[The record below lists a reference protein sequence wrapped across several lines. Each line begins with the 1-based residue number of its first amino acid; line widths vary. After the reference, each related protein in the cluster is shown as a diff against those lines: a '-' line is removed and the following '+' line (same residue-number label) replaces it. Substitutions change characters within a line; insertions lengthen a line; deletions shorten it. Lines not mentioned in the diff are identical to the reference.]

1 MAEYLVIRLDSD
13 PDSAAHWIAV
23 DSNGT
28 RTGAPVMG
36 PLAEAAKDVGT
47 REVIVLVPA
56 TTVLTATV
64 DIPIR
69 GGSRLLAAL
78 PFALEE
84 QVADDV
90 ENLHFAAGLRRDN
103 GLLPVA
109 VVAHDTMQEWL
120 ERLQEAGVSVA
131 RLVPENHG
139 LARIPGT
146 LSLLVA
152 DDEIMFNDGA
162 DSEFVMQGIKP
173 SDALA
178 VAGVL
183 EDSAPEGAEDDI
195 ADDSQGGHL
204 LVYCQPSDQERFKHD
219 WNALRHELASVDI
232 NLLPDGVL
240 PRLAVTV
247 ASGRGINLLQGR
259 YGAKTDYATM
269 FRPWRH
275 AAMLLLALFVLGIGG
290 KGVDY
295 YRLSKEES
303 TLKQQFTEEYRQIRP
318 GDTREVI
325 DPIGIVNSIRRGTGG
340 PSAAQVFLPSM
351 QQLGLALQQSGTV
364 DIEAISYRA
373 GVIDVRLTAPDVA
386 TLDNIQKIVS
396 DSGRFSA
403 SIQSTDQVGDKV
415 SSRIQ
420 IREAGA

>member
-28 RTGAPVMG
+28 RAGAPVTG
-36 PLAEAAKDVGT
+36 PLAEAVKDVGT

-56 TTVLTATV
+56 ATVLTTTA

-103 GLLPVA
+103 GILPVA
-109 VVAHDTMQEWL
+109 VVAHENMQEWL
-120 ERLQEAGVSVA
+120 ERLQEAGLSA
-131 RLVPENHG
+131 AKLVPENHG

-162 DSEFVMQGIKP
+162 DTEFVMQGVKP

-183 EDSAPEGAEDDI
+183 EDPTADETKGDI
-195 ADDSQGGHL
+195 ADEGPGGHL
-204 LVYCQPSDQERFKHD
+204 LVYCQPSDEERFKHD
-219 WNALRHELASVDI
+219 WIALRHELASVDI

-259 YGAKTDYATM
+259 YGAKTEYATLL
-269 FRPWRH
+269 RPWRH
-275 AAMLLLALFVLGIGG
+275 AAILLLALGVLGIGG
-290 KGVDY
+290 KAVDY

-318 GDTREVI
+318 DDTREIV
-325 DPIGIVNSIRRGTGG
+325 DPVGIVNSIRRGTGG

-351 QQLGLALQQSGTV
+351 QQLGQALQRSGPV

-386 TLDNIQKIVS
+386 TLDNIQKTVS

-420 IREAGA
+420 IRETGA